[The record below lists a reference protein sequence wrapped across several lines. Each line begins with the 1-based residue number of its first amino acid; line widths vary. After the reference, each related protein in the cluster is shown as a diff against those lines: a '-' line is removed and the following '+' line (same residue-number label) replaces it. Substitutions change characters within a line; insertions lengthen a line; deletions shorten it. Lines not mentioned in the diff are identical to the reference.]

1 MLCDFHRA
9 KSIPIMA
16 LWSSGMIPPSG
27 KTLVKCSKHGGGPD
41 FDYRQSPFV
50 FLLDGSTLYYYSDY
64 NSNSSAVYICITFYF
79 TVCCKSRR
87 QFFCSR
93 TKLGNISTAS
103 PLASSREFS
112 PSLPNTALILLTTIS
127 ALISTRLRIYL
138 LVLSASRSRLT
149 RSQRFV

>member
-41 FDYRQSPFV
+41 FDYRQSPFI
-50 FLLDGSTLYYYSDY
+50 FLLVDGSTIYYCSD
-64 NSNSSAVYICITFYF
+64 SSAVYIFVLHSTASPFAVKVPTNC
-79 TVCCKSRR
+79 

-138 LVLSASRSRLT
+138 LVLSASRCD
-149 RSQRFV
+149 